1 MAFES
6 RRMRLDRIIFKS
18 NPAQKGADESSSLWK
33 PESMHLFAHLPVA
46 SPIEEDEN
54 EGQEREALQFERKRN
69 RGWLLAWA
77 VYILGWL
84 TFPPRFL
91 KALIAF
97 SCDLLVGINI
107 FRKVD
112 DYLWPSDHFGLLA
125 VLTTSNLAKG
135 SCDGREE

>member
-18 NPAQKGADESSSLWK
+18 NPSQKGDDESSSSLWK
-33 PESMHLFAHLPVA
+33 PESIRLFAHLPVA
-46 SPIEEDEN
+46 SPIEEDED
-54 EGQEREALQFERKRN
+54 EGQEKEALQFERKRS
-69 RGWLLAWA
+69 RGWLLASF

-97 SCDLLVGINI
+97 SCDLLGGINI

-112 DYLWPSDHFGLLA
+112 EYLWPSDHFGLLA
-125 VLTTSNLAKG
+125 VLTTSNPSGPKA
-135 SCDGREE
+135 S